1 VGDLLL
7 AIDGVDISE
16 GVSLVDVLD
25 PHRSPHQLIV
35 CRRDEEHAKAAGAAT
50 EVVQFEVQCPTVMGE
65 NGSYPYPYPY
75 PYP

>member
-1 VGDLLL
+1 MGDLLL
-7 AIDGVDISE
+7 AIDGVDITE

-35 CRRDEEHAKAAGAAT
+35 CRRNEEHARAAGAAT

-65 NGSYPYPYPY
+65 DGSYTYP
-75 PYP
+75 